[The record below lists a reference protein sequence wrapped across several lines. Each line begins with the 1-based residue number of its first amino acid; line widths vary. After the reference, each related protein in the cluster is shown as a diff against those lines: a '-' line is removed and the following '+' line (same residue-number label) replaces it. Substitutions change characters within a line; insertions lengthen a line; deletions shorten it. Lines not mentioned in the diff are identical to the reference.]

1 MTVKFNKKMLLLL
14 FVVILL
20 IGISV
25 VIAAFNRQE
34 KDELVEIEYRVVFEN
49 VDEGFREKIK
59 EGEIVY
65 NSRTMAAVGRVVSV
79 ESGENYFVYEYD
91 GESQIIKREYPNKT
105 VWCYTGYLYEND
117 LLSPEGRAHCECTAE
132 LLSCIDVLVD
142 GPFVE
147 KLHDITLL
155 FRGSS
160 NQRLIDLRKTE
171 SAQEIVLWERE
182 H

>member
-91 GESQIIKREYPNKT
+91 GESQIIKREYPNR
-105 VWCYTGYLYEND
+105 YN
-117 LLSPEGRAHCECTAE
+117 
-132 LLSCIDVLVD
+132 IDVVIGVTANFSNGEGYSVEGARIAVGKELEFRFSD
-142 GPFVE
+142 FVG
-147 KLHDITLL
+147 
-155 FRGSS
+155 RGFC
-160 NQRLIDLRKTE
+160 RDLWTE
-171 SAQEIVLWERE
+171 AQNG
-182 H
+182 